1 MIIVLGG
8 KINPTARAI
17 LLPRTVFFKKGLT
30 NPDDCDSMS
39 LDYCNRLE
47 DMMKLFDSELRL
59 MELVWAHEP
68 VAAKQVAQLAA
79 EHFGWNKNT
88 TYTVLKKLAAKG
100 AISRSDPGFVC
111 TSLVTKASV
120 HQDMTDSLI
129 DKLYNG
135 SKQAFF
141 AAFLQNERLSADEL
155 AELREMIERHEQ

>member
-1 MIIVLGG
+1 
-8 KINPTARAI
+8 
-17 LLPRTVFFKKGLT
+17 
-30 NPDDCDSMS
+30 
-39 LDYCNRLE
+39 
-47 DMMKLFDSELRL
+47 MKLFDSELRL

-120 HQDMTDSLI
+120 QQDMTDSLI
-129 DKLYNG
+129 DQLYHG
-135 SKQAFF
+135 SKQAF
-141 AAFLQNERLSADEL
+141 SATSVK
-155 AELREMIERHEQ
+155 

>member
-30 NPDDCDSMS
+30 NPDDCYSMR

-79 EHFGWNKNT
+79 EH
-88 TYTVLKKLAAKG
+88 
-100 AISRSDPGFVC
+100 
-111 TSLVTKASV
+111 
-120 HQDMTDSLI
+120 
-129 DKLYNG
+129 
-135 SKQAFF
+135 
-141 AAFLQNERLSADEL
+141 SAG
-155 AELREMIERHEQ
+155 IKTPPTPF